1 MQLEG
6 ALGGSNGFQP
16 KDVLQLQDSA
26 VKNPRSTSAAA
37 AAAAAIEGLG
47 SSLEGCSINEH
58 GPLLRGARGTAA
70 IVSDSNAERT
80 GGRDEAER

>member
-16 KDVLQLQDSA
+16 KDVLQLQDGA
-26 VKNPRSTSAAA
+26 VKNPRSTSAA